1 MKRPLPCIRAYFLTK
16 TMPFIENHARALK
29 ILGAPFTPIYATAS
43 AIRNWCFDSGRKT
56 STAFP
61 FPVICV
67 GNLCAGGSG
76 KTPMTEYLIRLLAP
90 GFSLGVV
97 SRGYGRQDRH
107 NLLVQEGM
115 TARQTGDEPL
125 QYFLKFNELI
135 PKRFAVYLATKRVEG
150 IRELKQLRPDCQIVL
165 LDDAYQHRHV
175 QAGLNIL
182 LTEYGKPFFKD
193 HLLPWGNLRESRKQS
208 KRAQIIVVTK
218 CPENLDEAGKKNFL
232 EECPLLPGQDI
243 FFSKIAYDPLQFVQN
258 PLSSNQPDTALQVAP
273 VLTDE
278 PTSPGKIGNGNG
290 QNSKNLLLITGIAH
304 PEPLQ
309 ARLESQGFNI
319 LEHFRFG
326 DHHAFNQPELEQI
339 ARTYHEL
346 STGTSPKPFILTT
359 EKDMTRLV
367 THPGF
372 ALLSGIPLAF
382 LPIRTCFLFGDGER
396 FDRQI
401 LEFAARTSNAPI
413 HGVQ

>member
-1 MKRPLPCIRAYFLTK
+1 
-16 TMPFIENHARALK
+16 MPFIENHAKVLK
-29 ILGAPFTPIYATAS
+29 ILGAPFTPFYAAAS
-43 AIRNWCFDSGRKT
+43 AIRNWRFDTGRKT
-56 STAFP
+56 STSFP

-90 GFSLGVV
+90 GFPLGVV

-175 QAGLNIL
+175 KAGLNIL

-243 FFSKIAYDPLQFVQN
+243 FFSKIAYGKPRFVQDPLFPFHPGMAASN
-258 PLSSNQPDTALQVAP
+258 PVSPESLDKPDTGNKP
-273 VLTDE
+273 DTGLT
-278 PTSPGKIGNGNG
+278 GNGDAPIP
-290 QNSKNLLLITGIAH
+290 KDLVLFTGIAH

-309 ARLESQGFNI
+309 AQLESQGFNI

-326 DHHAFNQPELEQI
+326 DHHGYRSDELEKI
-339 ARTYHEL
+339 VRTYRQF
-346 STGTSPKPFILTT
+346 SRNTSAQAFILTT
-359 EKDMTRLV
+359 EKDMARIAGQ
-367 THPGF
+367 P
-372 ALLSGIPLAF
+372 ASAILSGVPIAV
-382 LPIRTCFLFGDGER
+382 LPVHPEFLFGEGER
-396 FDRQI
+396 FNRRI
-401 LEFAARTSNAPI
+401 LEFATSTSNAPI
-413 HGVQ
+413 HAVQ

>member
-1 MKRPLPCIRAYFLTK
+1 
-16 TMPFIENHARALK
+16 MPFIENHARALK

-175 QAGLNIL
+175 KAGLNIL

-258 PLSSNQPDTALQVAP
+258 PLSSDQPDTSLQASSVP
-273 VLTDE
+273 TDE
-278 PTSPGKIGNGNG
+278 PATSGDIKTGNS

-309 ARLESQGFNI
+309 ARLESQGFKI

-326 DHHAFNQPELEQI
+326 DHHAFNQTDLERI
-339 ARTYHEL
+339 AHTYHEL

>member
-1 MKRPLPCIRAYFLTK
+1 
-16 TMPFIENHARALK
+16 MPFIENHARALK

-175 QAGLNIL
+175 KAGLNIL

-218 CPENLDEAGKKNFL
+218 CPENLDEAGKRAFL

-309 ARLESQGFNI
+309 ARLESQGFKI

>member
-1 MKRPLPCIRAYFLTK
+1 
-16 TMPFIENHARALK
+16 MPFIENHARALK

-175 QAGLNIL
+175 KAGLNIL

-218 CPENLDEAGKKNFL
+218 CPENLDEAGKRAFL

>member
-175 QAGLNIL
+175 KAGLNIL

>member
-1 MKRPLPCIRAYFLTK
+1 MDGQDFKIFRWLRPVAWLYGVGVEL
-16 TMPFIENHARALK
+16 
-29 ILGAPFTPIYATAS
+29 
-43 AIRNWCFDSGRKT
+43 RNKLFDWGWLRSE
-56 STAFP
+56 SFSL
-61 FPVICV
+61 PVICV
-67 GNLCAGGSG
+67 GNLAVGGTG
-76 KTPMTEYLIRLLAP
+76 KTPHTEYLIRLLAP

-175 QAGLNIL
+175 KAGLNIL

-218 CPENLDEAGKKNFL
+218 CPENLDEAGKRAFL

-278 PTSPGKIGNGNG
+278 PTSPGKIGNGNRYVFPKAG
-290 QNSKNLLLITGIAH
+290 AAQSGTERIRPQPHECDRGGNPKDTGIFQRTAD
-304 PEPLQ
+304 Q
-309 ARLESQGFNI
+309 KADCTVG
-319 LEHFRFG
+319 G
-326 DHHAFNQPELEQI
+326 D
-339 ARTYHEL
+339 L
-346 STGTSPKPFILTT
+346 SRAL
-359 EKDMTRLV
+359 
-367 THPGF
+367 PGG
-372 ALLSGIPLAF
+372 AVLHL
-382 LPIRTCFLFGDGER
+382 
-396 FDRQI
+396 
-401 LEFAARTSNAPI
+401 
-413 HGVQ
+413 

>member
-29 ILGAPFTPIYATAS
+29 ILGASFTPIYATAS

-175 QAGLNIL
+175 KAGLNIL

-218 CPENLDEAGKKNFL
+218 CPENLDEAGKRAFL